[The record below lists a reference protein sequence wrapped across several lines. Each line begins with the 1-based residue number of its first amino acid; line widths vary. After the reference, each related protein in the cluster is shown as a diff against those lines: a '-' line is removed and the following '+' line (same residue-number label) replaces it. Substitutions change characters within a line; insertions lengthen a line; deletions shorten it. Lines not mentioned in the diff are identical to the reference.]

1 VVEMSENDEKLAQFQ
16 SITGCDPDRAQFY
29 LESANWQ
36 IDLAMASFYE
46 GEGDMEVGGG
56 QAPAAEAVAPAAAD
70 PEAAKPGGGTGA
82 GIGRINFGGGGGSD
96 SDDSDSE
103 QQAFFAGGSSHSGNV
118 ILGPK
123 KKKFNV
129 SDMFKAAKDAGAE
142 AIDPSESGAGPSGG
156 VRAFQGGGFKLGSDT
171 TESVQVGGGQE
182 KRPEPRHFVLKMWRE
197 GFSLDDG
204 DLREYNDPGNREFLA
219 SVMRGTIPPELVK
232 EAKGGEVHVDMEDHR
247 EEEFVKPKVKAK
259 PFQGSG
265 NVLGSIAP
273 SVAPPSASPSLDPAQ
288 AEKAAQDKAGL
299 DGAQPVANIQV
310 RLADGSRLIVK
321 LNHTHT
327 VADLREYINTA
338 RPQYQGVGY
347 SLMTTFPNKELTEDT
362 ATIASAGLVGAAV
375 LQRLK

>member
-1 VVEMSENDEKLAQFQ
+1 M
-16 SITGCDPDRAQFY
+16 G
-29 LESANWQ
+29 Q

-46 GEGDMEVGGG
+46 GEGDGDMDVG
-56 QAPAAEAVAPAAAD
+56 APAAEVGAPPAAD
-70 PEAAKPGGGTGA
+70 PEAAKPGGGVGA
-82 GIGRINFGGGGGSD
+82 GGNIGRINFGGGGSD

-171 TESVQVGGGQE
+171 AESVQVGGGGAQ
-182 KRPEPRHFVLKMWRE
+182 KKAEPRHFVLKMWKD

-204 DLREYNDPGNREFLA
+204 ELRHYNDPNNRDFLA
-219 SVMRGTIPPELVK
+219 SVMRGSIPPELVK
-232 EAKGGEVHVDMEDHR
+232 EAKGGEVHVDMEDHK
-247 EEEFVKPKVKAK
+247 EEEYVKPKVSKK

-273 SVAPPSASPSLDPAQ
+273 AVAPPEASPNLDPAQ
-288 AEKAAQDKAGL
+288 AEKAAQQKLKL
-299 DGAQPVANIQV
+299 DETKPVASIQV

-327 VADLREYINTA
+327 VADLRVYISTA
-338 RPQYQGVGY
+338 RPQYQGVQY
-347 SLMTTFPNKELTEDT
+347 SLLT
-362 ATIASAGLVGAAV
+362 
-375 LQRLK
+375 

>member
-1 VVEMSENDEKLAQFQ
+1 MSENDEKLAQFQ
-16 SITGCDPDRAQFY
+16 SITGCDQERAQFY

-46 GEGDMEVGGG
+46 GEGDMEVGGD
-56 QAPAAEAVAPAAAD
+56 QAPAAAAPAPVSAPPAAEVPKPAAA
-70 PEAAKPGGGTGA
+70 ASG
-82 GIGRINFGGGGGSD
+82 GIGRINFGGAGSD

-129 SDMFKAAKDAGAE
+129 GDMFKAAKDAGAE

-156 VRAFQGGGFKLGSDT
+156 MRAFQGGGFKLGSDT
-171 TESVQVGGGQE
+171 AESVQVGGGQA
-182 KRPEPRHFVLKMWRE
+182 KKPDPRHFVLKMWKE

-204 DLREYNDPGNREFLA
+204 DLRAYNDPAHREFLA

-247 EEEFVKPKVKAK
+247 EEEFVKPKASAR

-273 SVAPPSASPSLDPAQ
+273 AVAAPTASPTLDPAQ
-288 AEKAAQDKAGL
+288 AEKGAQAKAGL
-299 DGAQPVANIQV
+299 DAAKPVASIQV

-327 VADLREYINTA
+327 VADLRMYINTA
-338 RPQYQGVGY
+338 RPQYEAVQY
-347 SLMTTFPNKELTEDT
+347 SLLTTFPNKELTEDT
-362 ATIASAGLVGAAV
+362 ATISSAGLVGAAV

>member
-1 VVEMSENDEKLAQFQ
+1 MGIQVAARRGAEMSENDEKLAQFQ
-16 SITGCDPDRAQFY
+16 SITGCDQERAQFY

-46 GEGDMEVGGG
+46 GEGDMGVGGD
-56 QAPAAEAVAPAAAD
+56 QAPAAAAPAPVSAPPAAEVPKPAAA
-70 PEAAKPGGGTGA
+70 ASG
-82 GIGRINFGGGGGSD
+82 GIGRINFGGAGSD

-103 QQAFFAGGSSHSGNV
+103 QQAFFAGG
-118 ILGPK
+118 
-123 KKKFNV
+123 
-129 SDMFKAAKDAGAE
+129 E

-156 VRAFQGGGFKLGSDT
+156 MRAFQGGGFKLGSDT
-171 TESVQVGGGQE
+171 AESVQVGGGQA
-182 KRPEPRHFVLKMWRE
+182 KKPDPRHFVLKMWKE

-204 DLREYNDPGNREFLA
+204 DLRAYNDPAHREFLA

-247 EEEFVKPKVKAK
+247 EEEFVKPKASAR

-273 SVAPPSASPSLDPAQ
+273 AVAAPTASPTLDPAQ
-288 AEKAAQDKAGL
+288 AEKGAQAKAGL
-299 DGAQPVANIQV
+299 DAAKPVASIQV

-327 VADLREYINTA
+327 VADLRMYINTA
-338 RPQYQGVGY
+338 RPQYEAVQY
-347 SLMTTFPNKELTEDT
+347 SLLTTFPNKELTEDT
-362 ATIASAGLVGAAV
+362 ATISSAGLVGAAV

>member
-1 VVEMSENDEKLAQFQ
+1 MSENDEKLAQFQ
-16 SITGCDPDRAQFY
+16 SITGCDQERAQFY

-46 GEGDMEVGGG
+46 GEGDMEVGGD
-56 QAPAAEAVAPAAAD
+56 QAPAAAAPAPVAAPPAAEVPKPAAA
-70 PEAAKPGGGTGA
+70 ASG
-82 GIGRINFGGGGGSD
+82 GIGRINFGGAGSD

-129 SDMFKAAKDAGAE
+129 GDMFKAAKDAGAE

-156 VRAFQGGGFKLGSDT
+156 MRAFQGGGFKLGSDT
-171 TESVQVGGGQE
+171 AESVQVGGGQA
-182 KRPEPRHFVLKMWRE
+182 KKPDPRHFVLKMWKE

-204 DLREYNDPGNREFLA
+204 DLRAYNDPAHREFLA

-247 EEEFVKPKVKAK
+247 EEEFVKPKASAR

-273 SVAPPSASPSLDPAQ
+273 AVAAPTASPTLDPAQ
-288 AEKAAQDKAGL
+288 AEKGAQAKAGL
-299 DGAQPVANIQV
+299 DAAKPVASIQV

-327 VADLREYINTA
+327 VADLRMYINTA
-338 RPQYQGVGY
+338 RPQYEAVQY
-347 SLMTTFPNKELTEDT
+347 SLLTTFPNKELTEDT
-362 ATIASAGLVGAAV
+362 ATISSAGLVGAAV